1 LSEILDYLDSRNIN
15 YRIEGSEAI
24 LKCPTCNKEK
34 LSVNINSG
42 VYQCFVCQA
51 ENPDAFTAKGH
62 ITQLKSYFGDI
73 ADISLFADKITR
85 KREEKEE
92 KDFTEDSKRYAYELF
107 QPEGKKGLRY
117 LLKRGFTQETI
128 KKAELG
134 FTRRYHQNWIS
145 IPAFEDGIVRLIK
158 FRKVPPYED
167 ECEIKEK
174 CIREA
179 GGKSIL
185 YNNEALK
192 HHDEIIILEGEF
204 DALMALQNGY
214 ENAVGVTVG
223 AGTLKSDWYDAL
235 ILKSKI
241 YLCFDSD
248 SAGQNAARNVWA
260 ERLGKDRCYNVEL
273 PDGMDVNDY
282 FLKYKK
288 ENFNELLRKAYKF
301 RIDGVK
307 TLEEVFIEMYR
318 RSDDQ
323 DDILST
329 PWESVNK
336 LLERKRGLALAR
348 YLVLSGRAKS
358 GKTTMAM
365 QLCYHIIQNYK
376 EPCLFICLEMPEV
389 NLAVKLVQLHYGI
402 TYEEVSYKDAMIY
415 ANDLSDLPF
424 YFGYVPNIT
433 PEIYYNTAKAVRD
446 RFGVRVVVFDNIQL
460 MVRTGKEEDMGQ
472 ASRMF
477 QMASRNLG
485 ILQILISQPR
495 KTSGDDD
502 LTADDLK
509 GTSALQQDADYV
521 VFVNRKRLRGD
532 NVTNSFDTKTKLTVD
547 MTRYSSG
554 GSTNL
559 NFLGEYSRFEE
570 L

>member
-179 GGKSIL
+179 GGKS
-185 YNNEALK
+185 K
-192 HHDEIIILEGEF
+192 
-204 DALMALQNGY
+204 
-214 ENAVGVTVG
+214 
-223 AGTLKSDWYDAL
+223 
-235 ILKSKI
+235 
-241 YLCFDSD
+241 
-248 SAGQNAARNVWA
+248 
-260 ERLGKDRCYNVEL
+260 
-273 PDGMDVNDY
+273 P
-282 FLKYKK
+282 
-288 ENFNELLRKAYKF
+288 
-301 RIDGVK
+301 
-307 TLEEVFIEMYR
+307 
-318 RSDDQ
+318 
-323 DDILST
+323 
-329 PWESVNK
+329 
-336 LLERKRGLALAR
+336 
-348 YLVLSGRAKS
+348 
-358 GKTTMAM
+358 
-365 QLCYHIIQNYK
+365 
-376 EPCLFICLEMPEV
+376 
-389 NLAVKLVQLHYGI
+389 
-402 TYEEVSYKDAMIY
+402 
-415 ANDLSDLPF
+415 
-424 YFGYVPNIT
+424 
-433 PEIYYNTAKAVRD
+433 
-446 RFGVRVVVFDNIQL
+446 
-460 MVRTGKEEDMGQ
+460 
-472 ASRMF
+472 
-477 QMASRNLG
+477 
-485 ILQILISQPR
+485 
-495 KTSGDDD
+495 
-502 LTADDLK
+502 
-509 GTSALQQDADYV
+509 
-521 VFVNRKRLRGD
+521 
-532 NVTNSFDTKTKLTVD
+532 
-547 MTRYSSG
+547 
-554 GSTNL
+554 
-559 NFLGEYSRFEE
+559 
-570 L
+570 